1 MLNATNDLTDQDKA
15 AFQYKNLLKNKFK
28 IEADTDKAVAKEKDS
43 RKSWQYAVMDMAVGI
58 LIMIIYG
65 FIMYLPIW
73 LSKP

>member
-15 AFQYKNLLKNKFK
+15 VFQYRNLLKNKFK
-28 IEADTDKAVAKEKDS
+28 TESETEKAAAKERDF
-43 RKSWQYAVMDMAVGI
+43 RKSWQYAVMDMAIGI

-73 LSKP
+73 LSQP

>member
-15 AFQYKNLLKNKFK
+15 AFQYQNLLKNKFK
-28 IEADTDKAVAKEKDS
+28 TEAEVEKAAAKAKDS

-58 LIMIIYG
+58 MIMIIYG

-73 LSKP
+73 LSKS